1 MRGRIAGVVALAG
14 AAVIAVSPA
23 LGAAPQAQQV
33 SICHATGSA
42 KNPYVLIHPAA
53 AGVVNG
59 HLGHQDARDIVP
71 PFTYKGQTYSQNYDA
86 AGAAVFANGCRP
98 LTTVPP
104 GGGGGGGVF

>member
-1 MRGRIAGVVALAG
+1 MRRRIACAAALAG
-14 AAVIAVSPA
+14 AAVIAVTPA

-42 KNPYVLIHPAA
+42 SNPYVLIHPAA

-71 PFTYKGQTYSQNYDA
+71 PFTYKGVTYSQHYDA
-86 AGAAVFANGCRP
+86 AGAAVFGNGCRP
-98 LTTVPP
+98 VTTPP
-104 GGGGGGGVF
+104 PDGGGVF